1 MYPYGL
7 YFDKTYFLVLIG
19 LVISMLAQ
27 ANISSKF
34 NKYKKIKSRRGIT
47 GAEAAQMVLDYNN
60 YRDIS
65 IKRVRGSLSDY
76 FNPMSK
82 EVALSDTSFNDSSI
96 ASLAVSLHE
105 IGHVIQ
111 FKEGYIPLRVKSY
124 MVPAVNFGSKTL

>member
-65 IKRVRGSLSDY
+65 IKRVRGSLS
-76 FNPMSK
+76 
-82 EVALSDTSFNDSSI
+82 
-96 ASLAVSLHE
+96 E
-105 IGHVIQ
+105 IGRASCR
-111 FKEGYIPLRVKSY
+111 ERV
-124 MVPAVNFGSKTL
+124 